1 MSTRKIAFFDFD
13 GTITK
18 KDTLLE
24 FIKFQKG
31 RLAFY
36 IGFILHAPWLI
47 AYKLKLFPND
57 LAKQKILSY
66 FFAGIPER
74 VFQEKCDL
82 FADRIIP
89 GLIRPGALEEIGRLR
104 ALDFEIVIISAS
116 AGNWIRNWTNSL
128 SLQLIATRLEVKDG
142 LITGRIEGRNCHGD
156 QKVVRIRKQ
165 WKLAEYEEI
174 FAYGDS
180 SGDKPMLALATKSFY
195 KPFRI
200 T

>member
-1 MSTRKIAFFDFD
+1 MSDRKIAFFDFD

-24 FIKFQKG
+24 FIKFQTG

-57 LAKQKILSY
+57 KAKQKILSY
-66 FFAGIPER
+66 FFTGMPER
-74 VFQEKCDL
+74 VFQERCDL
-82 FADRIIP
+82 FADTIIP

-116 AGNWIRNWTNSL
+116 AGNWIRKWANSL

-142 LITGRIEGRNCHGD
+142 LITGKIEGRNCHGD
-156 QKVVRIRKQ
+156 QKVVLIREQ

-174 FAYGDS
+174 FVYGDS

-200 T
+200 S

>member
-1 MSTRKIAFFDFD
+1 VSTRKIAFFDFD